1 MSPVTSVVFS
11 PDGNFVAAG
20 SQLEHTVRV
29 FDVATG
35 QSAAELKVGGDY
47 LQFGQWH
54 TCLIL
59 GQESY

>member
-20 SQLEHTVRV
+20 SQFEHTVRV

-35 QSAAELKVGGDY
+35 QSAAELKVGG
-47 LQFGQWH
+47 G
-54 TCLIL
+54 
-59 GQESY
+59 